1 MQATEEQNSKDDLE
15 NRCAALAALNYFS
28 QIFHFHATLFQ
39 WQASYIYKA
48 SRMNLFVQKS
58 TRDELLIEGCRKKHP
73 KAQRE
78 LYEKFSGKLYAI
90 CVRYVREETEAED
103 VLVKG
108 FMKIFDKIDQ
118 FQGEGS
124 FEGWMRRI
132 MVNESLQY
140 IRQNKNVHMQVDI
153 EKACYEVNIEAI
165 ESQLAADD
173 LLELIAKLPVGY
185 RTIFNLYAIEGYSH
199 QEIADMLQISVN
211 TSKSQLSRARIVIQK
226 ELSKISGVELEKR
239 MSHE

>member
-1 MQATEEQNSKDDLE
+1 M
-15 NRCAALAALNYFS
+15 
-28 QIFHFHATLFQ
+28 TLFV
-39 WQASYIYKA
+39 
-48 SRMNLFVQKS
+48 RKS
-58 TRDELLIEGCRKKHP
+58 TGEQLLIEGCRNKHP
-73 KAQRE
+73 KSQRD
-78 LYEKFSGKLYAI
+78 LYEKFSGKLFAV
-90 CVRYVREETEAED
+90 CVRYIKEETEAED

-173 LLELIAKLPVGY
+173 LLSLIGKLPIGY
-185 RTIFNLYAIEGYSH
+185 RTIFNLYAIEGYTH

-211 TSKSQLSRARIVIQK
+211 TSKSQLSRARATIQRDLADVSG
-226 ELSKISGVELEKR
+226 ELLEKQI
-239 MSHE
+239 SHEG